1 MILGGELI
9 GYGKQ
14 SCVVT
19 DPDSDAHVIKV
30 YRGTMDD
37 IEEEIAI
44 SKEVQKLDTDEE
56 RFVAPKQFKYFTL
69 DELKDEMPEVY
80 DDFMRCNEENKY
92 YEPLPV
98 GVVVSLMTK
107 LSKAPARFSPTERA
121 HLEESVRILNEKI
134 LHNDIHP
141 HNIMMNGTNPVL
153 IDFGLATRATGN
165 EQASLED
172 TYQFMREALERE
184 QKMSK
189 MSSKRPRPVSPG
201 KKLEF

>member
-19 DPDSDAHVIKV
+19 DPDSELHVIKV

-44 SKEVQKLDTDEE
+44 SKEVQKLDPEE
-56 RFVAPKQFKYFTL
+56 QRFVAPAQFKYFTL
-69 DELKDEMPEVY
+69 AELEEDMPEVY
-80 DDFMRCNEENKY
+80 ADFIRCNEENKY

-98 GVVVSLMTK
+98 GVVVSLMSK

-121 HLEESVRILNEKI
+121 YLEESVRLLNEKI

-141 HNIMMNGTNPVL
+141 HNIMMKGLNPVL
-153 IDFGLATRATGN
+153 IDFGLATRDSGN
-165 EQASLED
+165 EQASLDD
-172 TYQFMREALERE
+172 TYQLMREAADRE
-184 QKMSK
+184 KRK
-189 MSSKRPRPVSPG
+189 VSSKRPRPLSPG
-201 KKLEF
+201 KTLEF